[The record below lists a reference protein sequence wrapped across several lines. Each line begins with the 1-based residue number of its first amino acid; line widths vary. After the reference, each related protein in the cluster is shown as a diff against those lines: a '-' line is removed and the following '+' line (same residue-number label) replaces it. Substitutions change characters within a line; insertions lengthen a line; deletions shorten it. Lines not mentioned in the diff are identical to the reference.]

1 MSRNFQ
7 ARSST
12 RAVLLAVA
20 AVVLCGCG
28 DLIVRRA
35 MATTAE
41 IAARSRA
48 ALEQE
53 NDLGMA
59 RAAIPPGIK
68 QLEGFHLAAPDERGF
83 AVLLAEATCQYAS
96 GFLQLDSETAR
107 LAGDA
112 DRARELAERGTS
124 MALRC
129 VSYALELLDDPW
141 TRAVYDEPSALAEL
155 IAAAG
160 PEDQVGL
167 FWLGLGLAGA
177 GALSPHRPAL
187 LLRLPAALAMLERS
201 LAIDERFQHGLG
213 HVAVGAAHAA
223 RPRFLGGDPER
234 GKRHLERAFEL
245 SGRRNLVARVAL
257 ARYYA
262 VAIGDRAL
270 FRRTLIEVLQT
281 APSIWPEMRL
291 GNELAHEQAR
301 TYLEHEDTWFGPR
314 GHP

>member
-1 MSRNFQ
+1 MM
-7 ARSST
+7 
-12 RAVLLAVA
+12 LVA
-20 AVVLCGCG
+20 TVAVVLCGCG
-28 DLIVRRA
+28 DLIERRA
-35 MATTAE
+35 MATTAA

-53 NDLGMA
+53 SDLGMA

-68 QLEGFHLAAPDERGF
+68 QLEGFHLAVPDERGF
-83 AVLLAEATCQYAS
+83 TVLLAEATCQYAS
-96 GFLQLDSETAR
+96 GFLQFDAETAR

-112 DRARELAERGTS
+112 ERARELADRGTS

-129 VSYALELLDDPW
+129 VSYALELLDGSW
-141 TRAVYDEPSALAEL
+141 TRAVYEDPAALPDL

-160 PEDQVGL
+160 AGEQVGL
-167 FWLGLGLAGA
+167 FWLGLGLASA
-177 GALSPHRPAL
+177 GAMSPQRPAL

-213 HVAVGAAHAA
+213 HVAVGAAQAA
-223 RPRFLGGDPER
+223 RPRFLGGDPEL

-245 SGRRNLVARVAL
+245 SGRRNLVPRVAL

-262 VAIGDRAL
+262 VAIGDREL

-281 APSIWPEMRL
+281 PPSIWPEMRL
-291 GNELAHEQAR
+291 GNEMAHEQAR
-301 TYLEHEDTWFGPR
+301 TYLEYEDSWFGAQSL
-314 GHP
+314 